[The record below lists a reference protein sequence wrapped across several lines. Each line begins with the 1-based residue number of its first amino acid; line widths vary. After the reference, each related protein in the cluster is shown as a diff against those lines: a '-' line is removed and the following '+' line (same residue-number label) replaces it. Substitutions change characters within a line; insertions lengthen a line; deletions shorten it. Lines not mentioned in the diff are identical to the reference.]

1 MSTRPRPLSPH
12 LGIYRFM
19 YTMATSIAHRITG
32 IVLSAGLLLLVA
44 WLLAAAL
51 GAEAY
56 AATTAVLS
64 SVFVKLLLAG
74 WLLAFCYHLCN
85 GLRHLHWD
93 LGRGLEKA
101 EARRSAGWVVVGTL
115 VLFAALAWALF
126 IRAGGLIGG
135 TP

>member
-32 IVLSAGLLLLVA
+32 IVLSVGLVVLIG
-44 WLLAAAL
+44 WLFAAAS

-56 AATTAVLS
+56 AEASALLS
-64 SVFVKLLLAG
+64 TGFVKLLVAA

-85 GLRHLHWD
+85 GIRHLNWD

-101 EARRSAGWVVVGTL
+101 DARRSATL
-115 VLFAALAWALF
+115 VVAVAVTLAVAFIYAAFFAGVP
-126 IRAGGLIGG
+126 R
-135 TP
+135 